1 MVKIG
6 ISIGELIDKITILRI
21 KSKFSDSPYVK
32 KELEDL
38 EKIASTLDYDS
49 ADESLLY
56 GINQELWNVED
67 LLRQKEK
74 QQDFGDEFIALA
86 RSVYYLNDKRASIKK
101 KINEECDSDYREIK
115 CYQN

>member
-1 MVKIG
+1 MVEINV
-6 ISIGELIDKITILRI
+6 SIGELIDKITILRI
-21 KSKFSDSPYVK
+21 KSGFTDSPYVR

-38 EKIASTLDYDS
+38 EKIVETINYNSS
-49 ADESLLY
+49 DESLLY

>member
-21 KSKFSDSPYVK
+21 KSKFTDSPYVK

-38 EKIASTLDYDS
+38 KKIASTLDYS
-49 ADESLLY
+49 ISDESLLY
-56 GINQELWNVED
+56 EINQELWNVED

-74 QQDFGDEFIALA
+74 QQDFGNEFIALA
-86 RSVYYLNDKRASIKK
+86 RSVYYLNDKRADIKR
-101 KINEECDSDYREIK
+101 KINDECDSYYKEIK
-115 CYQN
+115 CY

>member
-1 MVKIG
+1 MVSCHKRARQ
-6 ISIGELIDKITILRI
+6 SIMLKQLPRFT
-21 KSKFSDSPYVK
+21 DSPYVK

-38 EKIASTLDYDS
+38 EKITETINYNSS
-49 ADESLLY
+49 DESLLY

-86 RSVYYLNDKRASIKK
+86 RSVYYLNDKRATIKK
-101 KINEECDSDYREIK
+101 KINEECDSYYREIK
-115 CYQN
+115 CYKS